1 MGGNSRTQQRALLGS
16 TRGALGAFSTHIGVR
31 ASPFPWGT
39 QAPRC
44 IAQPRKLK
52 ADGRSLH
59 VNVSPSRGSSFA
71 FSSFRKEHGDEK
83 TSETFAAAPDVPREL
98 NRGRTPTRVRSQPL
112 CLPSSIADLM
122 I

>member
-1 MGGNSRTQQRALLGS
+1 MGGNSCTQQRALWA
-16 TRGALGAFSTHIGVR
+16 ALGAPWELSAHIGVR

-44 IAQPRKLK
+44 VAQPRKLK